1 MIGID
6 FTWINLN
13 GKLTQ
18 SLEIFTCDL
27 LDCIAQKNQQ
37 DNFVIITHPVMESL
51 LRERFPT
58 FRVYG
63 VGGLTLK
70 VFRLFTKKTG
80 TKFMKNHGIYDFLLC
95 CHGIEHIWIP
105 CLVPHNVYKIRTD
118 YVGTCHDLMTVN
130 KIDSTKNY
138 KSMFERAQKIVTI
151 SSYVKGQ
158 IIDEYSVPAEK
169 VVVIPNSIYISNDII
184 KTEEVP
190 ALKSKEFL
198 LDCNAYASRKNT
210 LVMIKAFERIAQYV
224 PEDLVLCGGYVL
236 DDDYFNECTQ
246 YIKNHHLT
254 NRVHVFLGIDE
265 KQKNWLF
272 QNCRAFITP
281 SENEGF
287 GRTPIEAALFLKPV
301 ISSRATS
308 LEEATCG
315 MVHYIENPRDDKELA
330 DAILNVLRNPDS
342 PERLKQIKET
352 FKQKYSADK
361 IVHEYID
368 LFHSLGWIDND
379 CI

>member
-6 FTWINLN
+6 FTWGNFREDP
-13 GKLTQ
+13 TS
-18 SLEIFTCDL
+18 SLAVFTCDL
-27 LDCIAQKNQQ
+27 LDCIAEQNQQKN
-37 DNFVIITHPVMESL
+37 FAIIAHPLEEKM
-51 LRERFPT
+51 LRKRFPT
-58 FRVYG
+58 FQVYG
-63 VGGLTLK
+63 IGGLSLK
-70 VFRLFTKKTG
+70 VLHFLTKKNG
-80 TKFMKNHGIYDFLLC
+80 IKFMKDHGIYDFLLY
-95 CHGIEHIWIP
+95 CHGIKHIWIP
-105 CLVPHNVYKIRTD
+105 VLVPHNVYKIKTD
-118 YVGTCHDLMTVN
+118 YIGTCHDLMTVN
-130 KIDSTKNY
+130 EIDSTENY

-151 SSYVKGQ
+151 SNYVKGQ
-158 IIDEYSVPAEK
+158 IIDEYRIQAEK
-169 VVVIPNSIYISNDII
+169 INVIPNSIYISNDII
-184 KTEEVP
+184 EMTEVP
-190 ALKSKEFL
+190 ELKDKKFL

-210 LVMIKAFERIAQYV
+210 LVMIKAFERIADYV
-224 PEDLVLCGGYVL
+224 TEDLVLCGGYIL
-236 DDDYFNECTQ
+236 DDNYFNECTQ
-246 YIKNHHLT
+246 YIKDHDLT
-254 NRVHVFLGIDE
+254 NRVHVFIGIDE

-315 MVHYIENPRDDKELA
+315 IVHYIENPRDDKELA
-330 DAILNVLRNPDS
+330 DVILDVLQNPDS

-368 LFHSLGWIDND
+368 LFHSLGWIGND
-379 CI
+379 CM

>member
-1 MIGID
+1 
-6 FTWINLN
+6 
-13 GKLTQ
+13 
-18 SLEIFTCDL
+18 
-27 LDCIAQKNQQ
+27 
-37 DNFVIITHPVMESL
+37 
-51 LRERFPT
+51 
-58 FRVYG
+58 
-63 VGGLTLK
+63 
-70 VFRLFTKKTG
+70 
-80 TKFMKNHGIYDFLLC
+80 
-95 CHGIEHIWIP
+95 
-105 CLVPHNVYKIRTD
+105 
-118 YVGTCHDLMTVN
+118 MTVN
-130 KIDSTKNY
+130 KIDSTQNY
-138 KSMFERAQKIVTI
+138 KTMFECAQKIVTI
-151 SSYVKGQ
+151 SNYVKGQ
-158 IIDEYSVPAEK
+158 IIDEYHIQAEK
-169 VVVIPNSIYISNDII
+169 IIVIPNSIYISNDII
-184 KTEEVP
+184 EMEEIPV
-190 ALKSKEFL
+190 LKNKEFL

-210 LVMIKAFERIAQYV
+210 LVMIKAFERIADYIA
-224 PEDLVLCGGYVL
+224 EDLVLCGGYM
-236 DDDYFNECTQ
+236 DDNYFNECTQ
-246 YIKNHHLT
+246 YIKDHRLE
-254 NRVHVFLGIDE
+254 NRIHVFLSIDE

>member
-27 LDCIAQKNQQ
+27 LDCIAQQNQQ

-51 LRERFPT
+51 LRERFPM
-58 FRVYG
+58 FQVYG
-63 VGGLTLK
+63 MGGCGLK
-70 VFRLFTKKTG
+70 LLYSTTRKAAVRFIKK
-80 TKFMKNHGIYDFLLC
+80 HGIYDFLLQ
-95 CHGIEHIWIP
+95 HYGIEHIWIP
-105 CLVPHNVYKIRTD
+105 ALVPSIFCNIKTD
-118 YVGTCHDLMTVN
+118 YIGTCHDLMTVN
-130 KIDSTKNY
+130 KIDSTQNY
-138 KSMFERAQKIVTI
+138 KTMFECAQKIVTI
-151 SSYVKGQ
+151 SNYVKGQ
-158 IIDEYSVPAEK
+158 IIEEYPVPAEK
-169 VVVIPNSIYISNDII
+169 VIVIPNSIYISNDII
-184 KTEEVP
+184 EMAEVP
-190 ALKSKEFL
+190 VLKDKKFL

-210 LVMIKAFERIAQYV
+210 LVMIKAFERIADYV
-224 PEDLVLCGGYVL
+224 TEDLVLCGGYIL
-236 DDDYFNECTQ
+236 DDNYFNECTQ
-246 YIKNHHLT
+246 YIKDHRLE
-254 NRVHVFLGIDE
+254 NRIHVFLGIDE

-330 DAILNVLRNPDS
+330 DVILNVLRNPDS

>member
-1 MIGID
+1 MVGID

-51 LRERFPT
+51 LRERFPM
-58 FRVYG
+58 FQVYG
-63 VGGLTLK
+63 MGGCGLK
-70 VFRLFTKKTG
+70 LLHSITRKEAVKFIKK
-80 TKFMKNHGIYDFLLC
+80 HGIYDFLLQ
-95 CHGIEHIWIP
+95 HYGIEHVWIP
-105 CLVPHNVYKIRTD
+105 ALVPSTFCNIKTD
-118 YVGTCHDLMTVN
+118 YIGTCHDLMTVN
-130 KIDSTKNY
+130 KIDSTQNY
-138 KSMFERAQKIVTI
+138 KTMFECAQKIVTI
-151 SSYVKGQ
+151 SNYVKGQ
-158 IIDEYSVPAEK
+158 IIDEYHIQAEK
-169 VVVIPNSIYISNDII
+169 IIVIPNSIYISNDII
-184 KTEEVP
+184 EMEEIPV
-190 ALKSKEFL
+190 LKNKEFL

-210 LVMIKAFERIAQYV
+210 LVMIKAFERIADYIA
-224 PEDLVLCGGYVL
+224 EDLVLCGGYM
-236 DDDYFNECTQ
+236 DDNYFNECTQ
-246 YIKNHHLT
+246 YIKDHRLE
-254 NRVHVFLGIDE
+254 NRIHVFLSIDE